1 MRPTCWRDTRVLQVK
16 TGSVPNILLDPS
28 KRSALMA
35 SIRSKNTKPE
45 LIAFLELRRR
55 GVGFQRH
62 YENAPGR
69 PDIAKPRK
77 KIAVFVDGDFW
88 HGRELERVV
97 SKYGEDSSWVVKL
110 RRNIERD
117 RQQEEALRS
126 NGWIVLR
133 VWESDIRRLRTR
145 EETIDKVEAFLRSRD

>member
-1 MRPTCWRDTRVLQVK
+1 M
-16 TGSVPNILLDPS
+16 PNLLLDPS
-28 KRSALMA
+28 NRSAVMA

-55 GVGFQRH
+55 GVRFQRH
-62 YENAPGR
+62 YDNAPGK

-88 HGRELERVV
+88 HGRELDRVV
-97 SKYGEDSSWVVKL
+97 SKYGEASSWVVKL

-117 RQQEEALRS
+117 LQQEESLRS
-126 NGWIVLR
+126 RGWIVLR
-133 VWESDIRRLRTR
+133 VWESDLRRIRTR
-145 EETIDKVEAFLRSRD
+145 EETIDRIEAFLRSRD